1 VAFAPGRAALGFAL
15 AEALPLVLCVALALA
30 LRLGSEL
37 ALAVADDETDV
48 FAPCST
54 RSRSSRRCAVVFVA
68 L

>member
-1 VAFAPGRAALGFAL
+1 M
-15 AEALPLVLCVALALA
+15 LCVALALA